1 MEAKDIVALA
11 ARKRLRWRCHPE
23 EFVRDVLRIEQID
36 RDFKITS
43 QQIDALKA
51 VGMLYMSKY
60 KQYEVDHGRKPEDD
74 KVFLWKEMTEQNTEM
89 AKLIGLSIMAGRGV
103 GKSAFLSWIIIWFL
117 LCFEEAR
124 LVCTSTKQDQLK
136 TVIWAGV
143 SQWLHAKLPN
153 GEYAFIFRDLI
164 KVTGERI
171 VFDETKATEKGPPR
185 FAKMAVCQK
194 NSNIA
199 EQQATLSGDHS
210 PNMIMIADESAG
222 IPDAVFEPLERTMT
236 GKFNICIQT
245 FNPIKNS
252 GYAYE
257 SQYGDER
264 KKWHCLNWN
273 AEESELVSRQSIA
286 NARETYG
293 SKESDGYRV
302 NVLGLP
308 PQGGEDVLIPY
319 SVVREAAERE
329 RDPVPTMGK
338 VLGVDPAR
346 HGGDKTV
353 LVLRQGGVIL
363 DIEKHSNLDVVE
375 VSNIVLEYIDE
386 NDVDACF
393 VDAVGVGGGVFDNLK
408 HSRHNSCIFYAVEA
422 SRKAFEPE
430 KFMKLRDEL
439 WWNCRTW
446 FFESNPC
453 IPDDSELINELT
465 DIKYSDESGRVKV
478 EGKSMMKK
486 RVGGSPDSAD
496 ALNLTFFLPDRRF
509 SRTPRDENDWQETVS
524 SRQSNNLAW
533 QTA

>member
-1 MEAKDIVALA
+1 MDAKEIVALA
-11 ARKRLRWRCHPE
+11 ARKRLRWRAHPE

-51 VGMLYMSKY
+51 IGSLYRAKY
-60 KQYEVDHGRKPEDD
+60 KQYEVDHDRKPEDD
-74 KVFLWKEMTEQNTEM
+74 KVFMWKPMTDADREISNI
-89 AKLIGLSIMAGRGV
+89 IGLSIMAGRGV
-103 GKSAFLSWIIIWFL
+103 GKSAFLSWVIIWFL

-153 GEYAFIFRDLI
+153 GEYAFLFRNLI

-171 VFDETKATEKGPPR
+171 VFDDTQTTEKGPPR

-257 SQYGDER
+257 SHYGDES
-264 KKWHCLNWN
+264 KKWLRLRWN
-273 AEESELVSRQSIA
+273 AEESEIVSKQSIA
-286 NARETYG
+286 SALDKYG

-308 PQGGEDVLIPY
+308 PQGGDDVLIPY
-319 SVVREAAERE
+319 SIVREAAQRE
-329 RDPVPTMGK
+329 YEPVQTMGK

-375 VSNIVLEYIDE
+375 VSNIVLEYIDS

-408 HSRHNSCIFYAVEA
+408 HSRHNSCKFYAVEV
-422 SRKAFEPE
+422 SRKAPDPDAYA
-430 KFMKLRDEL
+430 KLRDFL
-439 WWNCRTW
+439 WWQCRTW
-446 FFESNPC
+446 FFESNPS

-465 DIKYSDESGRVKV
+465 DIKYSDESGKIKV

-509 SRTPRDENDWQETVS
+509 ARLPRDAYDYEDVAVSQGND
-524 SRQSNNLAW
+524 LAW
-533 QTA
+533 QAV